1 MPIPLP
7 SKTSESYW
15 SASYTY
21 GVIVRESSETA
32 CPNEVITEIR
42 PVVAPMDWSSFAV
55 TVIVTVSPEL
65 LEMLLFL
72 QNFTVTL
79 PVKPV
84 PVIVRVPPPDREIV
98 VVDNDVIDGGKAVE
112 VSSEVIP
119 LSPIA
124 EPPPTC

>member
-1 MPIPLP
+1 
-7 SKTSESYW
+7 
-15 SASYTY
+15 
-21 GVIVRESSETA
+21 
-32 CPNEVITEIR
+32 
-42 PVVAPMDWSSFAV
+42 MDWSSFAV
-55 TVIVTVSPEL
+55 TVKVTVSPEL

-72 QNFTVTL
+72 QNFTVTV

-98 VVDNDVIDGGKAVE
+98 VVDNEVIDGGKAVE